1 MIFSGMV
8 LGYWADI
15 LSGQPVP
22 DASGMVRISLLILAA
37 ATGARTVGFALN
49 RIIDRHI
56 DARNPRTATRDLPS
70 GKMSL
75 QQAYSVLF
83 AGLVVYL
90 LAASQINMLCF
101 ALSPI
106 PLLVFGVYPYLKRFT
121 VFAHFGVGLSLALGP
136 VGGYFAIHPS
146 IDWSILPV
154 VWLFLFTWC
163 WVAGFDIIYSTY
175 DESFDKS
182 EGLFSFP
189 SRFGKKKALRYSGI
203 IHIIAFF
210 LLAGV
215 YISAFAGSIIVGL
228 LLLASGYLLYLEQA
242 KAEDVELAF
251 FKINAVLGFVV
262 FAFVLI
268 GVELKLP

>member
-1 MIFSGMV
+1 MI
-8 LGYWADI
+8 LGYWAHI

-22 DASGMVRISLLILAA
+22 DTSGMIRISLLILAA

-49 RIIDRHI
+49 RIIDRQI

-70 GKMSL
+70 GKMTL
-75 QQAYSVLF
+75 KQAYGVLL

-90 LAASQINMLCF
+90 IAASQINLLCL

-106 PLLVFGVYPYLKRFT
+106 PILVFAIYPYLKRFT

-146 IDWSILPV
+146 IDWSIIPII
-154 VWLFLFTWC
+154 WLFLFTWC

-189 SRFGKKKALRYSGI
+189 SRFGKKKALQYSGF
-203 IHIIAFF
+203 IHIIAFL

-215 YISAFAGSIIVGL
+215 YVSAFAGSFIVGI

-262 FAFVLI
+262 FTFVLI
-268 GVELKLP
+268 GVELQLP